1 MKKMIIGVLLVA
13 LLVLVAACKP
23 SEQKQATKVAKAF
36 FEALEKKDFKTAKL
50 YVTKDSESVLD
61 FLSGDAFS
69 GLFGESDGETE
80 EGKVEEKEDDDE
92 GMDTYKV
99 LNVTVNG
106 DKAVANVE
114 ASNSKKPEDKETKNY
129 DMVKEDGEWKVKME
143 KS

>member
-23 SEQKQATKVAKAF
+23 SEQQQATKVAKAF
-36 FEALEKKDFKTAKL
+36 FEALAKKDFKTAKL

-69 GLFGESDGETE
+69 GLFDEEGE
-80 EGKVEEKEDDDE
+80 EGKVEEKEKEDDDE
-92 GMDTYKV
+92 GFDTYKV
-99 LNVTVNG
+99 LSVTVNG
-106 DKAVANVE
+106 DKAIANVE
-114 ASNSKKPEDKETKNY
+114 ASNSKKADQKETKNY